1 METPVKSFAFRDA
14 DAMVYAT
21 ARAKLEAAFPG
32 LQFLYSDKDGTDILH
47 IASGGSE
54 REVITAMKPGNTY
67 LLLAGREGNSWAAA
81 TEVKAWADHQ
91 NITAILVSQDDKNSE
106 RLLQQFT
113 IATKAFNS
121 LAGKRAGLIGGVSH
135 WLVASSFPLE
145 LARERLGIHIEA
157 LPWEQLPDY
166 LSSEPDSEFLETFK
180 AHEPGKLQDEARIH
194 HFLKIIIALHQL
206 DAITLECFTMVKSKE
221 VTACLSL
228 SLLNSRGIVAACEGD
243 LVSLAGM
250 MLVQALTGHIP
261 WMANVASINTD
272 HVLLAHCTAPLDF
285 LSDYSIN
292 THFETD
298 KSAAVQGDVSINEVT
313 VFRLNH
319 SLNKAFIAT
328 GKILSRPQ
336 HRFACRTQIELALP
350 VEAMEKLRHNP
361 LGNHHL
367 VIPGNQEALLK
378 IACQYKNIQVV

>member
-1 METPVKSFAFRDA
+1 METPVRSFAFRDA
-14 DAMVYAT
+14 DAMGYTT

-32 LQFLYSDKDGTDILH
+32 LQFTYSDKETNILH

-54 REVITAMKPGNTY
+54 REVIAAMQPGKTY

-91 NITAILVSQDDKNSE
+91 NINTILASQDEKDSVK
-106 RLLQQFT
+106 LLQQFT
-113 IATKAFNS
+113 AVSQAYSS

-135 WLVASSFPLE
+135 WLVASSYPLE
-145 LARERLGIHIEA
+145 LARERLGIIIEA

-166 LSSEPDSEFLETFK
+166 LSYEPDSEFQDAFRE
-180 AHEPGKLQDEARIH
+180 HNPGKLQDEARIH
-194 HFLKIIIALHQL
+194 HFLKTTIALHRL

-250 MLVQALTGHIP
+250 MLVQALTGKIP
-261 WMANVASINTD
+261 WMANVAAINTS
-272 HVLLAHCTAPLDF
+272 HVLLAHCTAPIDV
-285 LSDYSIN
+285 LSDFTVN

-298 KSAAVQGDVSINEVT
+298 MSAAIQGNISEKEVT
-313 VFRLNH
+313 VFRLNQE
-319 SLNKAFIAT
+319 LNKAFIAT
-328 GKILSRPQ
+328 GQILSRPQ
-336 HRFACRTQIELALP
+336 HNFACRTQVELALP
-350 VEAMEKLRHNP
+350 ADAIEKLKNTP

-367 VIPGNQEALLK
+367 VIPGNQAELLK
-378 IACQYKNIQVV
+378 MACMYKNIQVI

>member
-1 METPVKSFAFRDA
+1 METPVRSFAFRDA

-21 ARAKLEAAFPG
+21 ARAKLEAAFPR
-32 LQFLYSDKDGTDILH
+32 LQFTYSDTETHILH

-54 REVITAMKPGNTY
+54 REVITAMKPGKTY

-91 NITAILVSQDDKNSE
+91 SINTILVSQDETDSE
-106 RLLQQFT
+106 KLLQQFT
-113 IATKAFNS
+113 TVSKAFNI
-121 LAGKRAGLIGGVSH
+121 LTGKRAGLIGGVSH
-135 WLVASSFPLE
+135 WLVASSYPLE
-145 LARERLGIHIEA
+145 LARERLGIIIEA

-166 LSSEPDSEFLETFK
+166 LSYEPDREFLEAFRE
-180 AHEPGKLQDEARIH
+180 HNPGKLQDEARIH
-194 HFLKIIIALHQL
+194 HFLKTMIALHQL

-250 MLVQALTGHIP
+250 MLIQALTGHIP
-261 WMANVASINTD
+261 WMANVAAINAD
-272 HVLLAHCTAPLDF
+272 HVLLAHCTAPIDI
-285 LSDYSIN
+285 LSNFSVN

-298 KSAAVQGDVSINEVT
+298 MSAAIQGNVSEKEVT
-313 VFRLNH
+313 VFRLNQG
-319 SLNKAFIAT
+319 LNKAFIAQ

-336 HRFACRTQIELALP
+336 HSFACRTQVELALP
-350 VEAMEKLRHNP
+350 ADAIDKLKHSP

-367 VIPGNQEALLK
+367 VIPGNHVELLEM
-378 IACQYKNIQVV
+378 ACRYKNIQVV